1 MMMQLSN
8 VFEHFNGIRY
18 HSFTFTTGSWNII
31 SDFSNITVL
40 YQPFPFLDDG
50 FMMFSTET
58 EISNFHIATFRDRNK
73 ICVTTGFNMLCY
85 VHRNWTSGLVQWI
98 AVNILT

>member
-58 EISNFHIATFRDRNK
+58 EISNFHIETFRDRNK